1 MLRFHVTC
9 VLLVALAAATPA
21 VGATARIVYVG
32 PEEGSV
38 RRGAEL
44 GLEEV
49 TLQGSFTGHEFELHP
64 ATVEELL
71 RGELAEPPTAVVAA
85 VDARELQRL
94 AEHLEPAGVTVLNAA
109 AEGDDLRRQCRRQ
122 CRANLLHVIPSER
135 MRATAE
141 AQWRQKHSGAEADD
155 DPETSARN
163 DAETSA
169 RHHEKHPGTSARHH
183 VEDHVEAR
191 AWHPDFVKYA
201 ARDLNKR
208 FRRSQGVAM
217 DDGAWAGWAA
227 VRIVGEA
234 VVRTGDADPGRILDY
249 LRRELEFD
257 GQKGVAHTFHES
269 GQLRQPLLLTSP
281 EGELLG
287 EAPVRGVADVE
298 DLDSLGMESCP
309 RREKTENPEAP
320 GDQR

>member
-1 MLRFHVTC
+1 MLRFPVTC
-9 VLLVALAAATPA
+9 GLLVALAATPA

-49 TLQGSFTGHEFELHP
+49 ALQGSFTGHAFELRP
-64 ATVEELL
+64 ASVEELL
-71 RGELAEPPTAVVAA
+71 RGEPAEPPAAVVAA
-85 VDARELQRL
+85 VDAPTLERL
-94 AEHLEPAGVTVLNAA
+94 AKHLEPAGVAVLNAT
-109 AEGDDLRRQCRRQ
+109 AEDDALRRR

-135 MRATAE
+135 MRASAE
-141 AQWRQKHSGAEADD
+141 DQWRQG
-155 DPETSARN
+155 
-163 DAETSA
+163 
-169 RHHEKHPGTSARHH
+169 HPGTVA
-183 VEDHVEAR
+183 VAN

-234 VVRTGDADPGRILDY
+234 VVRTGEAAPGRILDY

-257 GQKGVAHTFHES
+257 GQKGIAHTFHDS
-269 GQLRQPLLLTSP
+269 GQLRQPLLLVSADS
-281 EGELLG
+281 ELLG
-287 EAPVRGVADVE
+287 EAPVRGVAGVE

-309 RREKTENPEAP
+309 PPEKREPPETSGGP
-320 GDQR
+320 R